1 MILIK
6 NAHLYNSDSNEVT
19 DILIHNNSISRIEK
33 NIQEETAQIIDAGGR
48 TLAPGF
54 IEVHLQGAGG
64 SDILDNSSEALNNI
78 SKALGALGT
87 TLYLGTTVVKPE
99 TDNAHLK
106 TALEFVNKET
116 GGAVLA
122 GFHLEGPFINI
133 RKKGGLNPTGIYEP
147 SERALEEILELL
159 GSSLKM
165 MTIAPELPGNLK
177 LIKNLVKNGTV
188 ASFAHSDAGYEETKA
203 GFDAGINH
211 VTHMFNAMNPLNH
224 RAPGPIAAIAEN
236 KNVTAQLISDGH
248 HLHPAVVN
256 LAYSLLG
263 AERCICI
270 TDGMQ
275 AMGLPEGRYTY
286 NGREYTSKDGAAR
299 YDDGTLIGSTM
310 SLGNIALKF
319 REFTGCSLKQAID
332 TVTVIPAKL
341 LGIYERKG
349 SIEAGKDADIV
360 IFDNDMSIHTTIIAG
375 KAVYRKAQPAG

>member
-6 NAHLYNSDSNEVT
+6 NARLYHLDNNEVT
-19 DILIHNNSISRIEK
+19 DVLLKDRSISLIGK
-33 NIQEETAQIIDAGGR
+33 NIHEATAEVIDAGGR
-48 TLAPGF
+48 IIAPGF

-64 SDILDNSSEALNNI
+64 SDILDDSNEALNNI
-78 SKALGALGT
+78 SHALAALGT
-87 TLYLGTTVVKPE
+87 TFYLGTTVVKPE
-99 TDNAHLK
+99 TNNAHLK
-106 TALEFVNKET
+106 TALEFVDKET
-116 GGAVLA
+116 GGAVLG

-147 SERALEEILELL
+147 SEKALDEILELL

-165 MTIAPELPGNLK
+165 MTIAPELPGNLQ
-177 LIKNLVKNGTV
+177 LIKNLVNNGVV

-236 KNVTAQLISDGH
+236 KYVSAQLISDGH
-248 HLHPAVVN
+248 HLHPAVVH

-270 TDGMQ
+270 TDGVQ
-275 AMGLPEGRYTY
+275 AMGLPEGIYTY

-319 REFTGCSLKQAID
+319 MEFTGCSFRQAID

-341 LGIYERKG
+341 LGIYGRKG
-349 SIEAGKDADIV
+349 SIEAGKDADLV
-360 IFDNDMSIHTTIIAG
+360 IFDNDLTIHTTIIAG
-375 KAVYRKAQPAG
+375 KTVYRKS